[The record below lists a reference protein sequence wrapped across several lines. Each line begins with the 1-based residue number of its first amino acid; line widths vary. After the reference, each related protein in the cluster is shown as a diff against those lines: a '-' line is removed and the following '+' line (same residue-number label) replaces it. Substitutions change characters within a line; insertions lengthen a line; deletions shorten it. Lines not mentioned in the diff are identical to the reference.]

1 MAKKKIIA
9 LIIIIGVI
17 LFGISQYV
25 SASKIGVTVV
35 ESKLIQSDNTG
46 STHSITLEFSNPS
59 LLTLTAGQTE
69 FFLTTD
75 TQTIGSGTLES
86 FVLSPLG
93 KSSASGKYHTDKET
107 NSDQTREIKITGSTK
122 YNLVLTTIE
131 VPFVYYPTE
140 DQAREFI
147 RQN

>member
-9 LIIIIGVI
+9 LIIIVGVI

-25 SASKIGVTVV
+25 SASKIGVIVV
-35 ESKLIQSDNTG
+35 ESKLIQSDNAG

-86 FVLSPLG
+86 FVLSPLS
-93 KSSASGKYHTDKET
+93 KSSASGKYHTDKES